1 MPLTSRA
8 TRVRSDPPITY
19 VRPARRWVALDL
31 RELWR
36 YRRLMYLLAWRDV
49 TIRYRRTILG
59 GVWAVLQPFLT
70 MVVFVIVFGRFARFP
85 SEGIPYPLF
94 VYAALLP
101 WQLFANA
108 LSRAAASMVGNASLL
123 TKVYF
128 PRLLIPL
135 ASALTGVIDFLAGF
149 VVLIAMLVYYGFA
162 PGLGVLNLLWIAPLA
177 VVTAL
182 GIGLWLAALNVK
194 YRDVGNAIPF
204 LIQIWLYLTPVL
216 YPSSLV
222 PSRWRRLFD
231 LNPMAAVVE
240 TFRWALLGSAH
251 PPAAAI
257 LTAAAVV
264 ALLLVSGLYFFRS
277 MEYEF
282 ADVV

>member
-1 MPLTSRA
+1 MPALPRDSR
-8 TRVRSDPPITY
+8 VPSGPPITY

-31 RELWR
+31 KDLWR
-36 YRRLMYLLAWRDV
+36 HRRLMYLLAWRDV
-49 TIRYRRTILG
+49 TIRYKRTILG
-59 GVWAVLQPFLT
+59 GAWAVLQPFLT
-70 MVVFVIVFGRFARFP
+70 MVVFVIVFGRFGRFP

-108 LSRAAASMVGNASLL
+108 LSRTASSTVGNANLL

-128 PRLLIPL
+128 PRLLIPI
-135 ASALTGVIDFLAGF
+135 AAALTGVIDFLAGL
-149 VVLIAMLVYYGFA
+149 VVLIAMMAYYRVA
-162 PGLGVLNLLWIAPLA
+162 PGAGALHLVWIAPLA
-177 VVTAL
+177 VAAAL
-182 GIGLWLAALNVK
+182 AVGLWLAALNVK

-222 PSRWRRLFD
+222 PIRWRGLFG
-231 LNPMAAVVE
+231 LNPMAATVE
-240 TFRWALLGSAH
+240 LFRWALLGLPH
-251 PPAAAI
+251 PPATVI
-257 LTAAAVV
+257 LTAAVAV
-264 ALLLVSGLYFFRS
+264 ALLLVGGLFFFRS

>member
-1 MPLTSRA
+1 MSQPSR
-8 TRVRSDPPITY
+8 TPRVLADPPITY

-31 RELWR
+31 GELWR
-36 YRRLMYLLAWRDV
+36 YRSLLYLLAWRDV
-49 TIRYRRTILG
+49 TIRYKRTILG

-70 MVVFVIVFGRFARFP
+70 MVVFVIVFGRFGRFP
-85 SEGIPYPLF
+85 SEGVPYPLF

-108 LSRAAASMVGNASLL
+108 LSRAAASTVGSANLL

-135 ASALTGVIDFLAGF
+135 AAAATAVIDFVAGF
-149 VVLIAMLVYYGFA
+149 AVLLAMLLFYGVW
-162 PGLGVLNLLWIAPLA
+162 PGPAVLNLLWITPLA
-177 VVTAL
+177 LAAAL
-182 GIGLWLAALNVK
+182 GVGTWLAAMNVK

-216 YPSSLV
+216 YPARLV
-222 PSRWRRLFD
+222 PTRWQAVWAM
-231 LNPMAAVVE
+231 NPMAAVVE
-240 TFRWALLGSAH
+240 GFRWALLGLSA
-251 PPAAAI
+251 PSAAAI
-257 LTAAAVV
+257 LAATAVI
-264 ALLLVSGLYFFRS
+264 LTLLVSGLFFFRS
-277 MEYEF
+277 MEYGF